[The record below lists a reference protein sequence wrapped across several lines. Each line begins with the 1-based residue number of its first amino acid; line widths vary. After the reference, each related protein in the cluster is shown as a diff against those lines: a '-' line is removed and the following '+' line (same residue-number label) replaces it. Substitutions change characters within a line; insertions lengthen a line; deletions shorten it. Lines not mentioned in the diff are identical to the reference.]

1 MTARRPPAI
10 ATWIWKHFGCGP
22 NQEAVLGDL
31 AEEYLRKGSRMW
43 YWRQVLKAV
52 PVSVFKEVRS
62 HKRIAA
68 RAMLIGWAIWT
79 IFAVMNNPLF
89 FASFFGGNMAGVE
102 IQPRHPVGIW
112 AFLVWV
118 QVALPFL
125 IKMLIGWIV
134 ARVDVG
140 IDPTKSL
147 GPKLIV
153 RFHRDLVL
161 LFAASVLLLNILVV
175 GLLLSVAD
183 ARGYPLIRPLAAN
196 AAVSVFAV
204 LLGGSLRRSKNEESS
219 VD

>member
-89 FASFFGGNMAGVE
+89 FASFFRGNMAGVE
-102 IQPRHPVGIW
+102 IQARHPVGIW

-134 ARVDVG
+134 VRVDVG
-140 IDPTKSL
+140 IEPTKSL